1 MLLITKRLKM
11 ELLKYLP
18 FLSVLFAGILCF
30 IGVMKWRDFE
40 GNRSFNNY
48 SKKSLFAYQMYEKT
62 GFETFK
68 SLGYEFG
75 VASFTGDITLSPKQR
90 SRLLAVAD
98 PVRAIQS
105 FKKCKQ
111 FIAVEE
117 AGITLFEWKYDRY
130 KRKGYRDFWKIF
142 SFSTYFVSMLL
153 ILVVPFYF
161 FHFHPSVIEVISTF
175 QQYQIILICFVFF
188 CDAFYVGVM
197 ALLKGVKIFV
207 AEKLINENVK
217 ARDVILSDISV

>member
-1 MLLITKRLKM
+1 M

-18 FLSVLFAGILCF
+18 FLSVLFAAVLCF

-48 SKKSLFAYQMYEKT
+48 SKKSSFAYHMYEKS
-62 GFETFK
+62 GCENFK
-68 SLGYEFG
+68 NLGYEFG

-90 SRLLAVAD
+90 SRILAVAD

-117 AGITLFEWKYDRY
+117 SGITLFEWKDEKY
-130 KRKGYRDFWKIF
+130 KRKGYRDFWKFF
-142 SFSTYFVSMLL
+142 SIGTYFVSIML
-153 ILVVPFYF
+153 IPSVPFYLF
-161 FHFHPSVIEVISTF
+161 LFNPSVVEKISSLPKYQVIFICS
-175 QQYQIILICFVFF
+175 ILAGEALFVG
-188 CDAFYVGVM
+188 CL
-197 ALLKGVKIFV
+197 ALLKASKIIA
-207 AEKLINENVK
+207 AEKLINDNVK

>member
-1 MLLITKRLKM
+1 M

-18 FLSVLFAGILCF
+18 FLSVLSVLFAAILCF

-48 SKKSLFAYQMYEKT
+48 SKKSSFAYHMYEKS
-62 GFETFK
+62 GCENFK

-90 SRLLAVAD
+90 SRILAVAD

-111 FIAVEE
+111 FVAVEE
-117 AGITLFEWKYDRY
+117 SGITLFEWKYDKY
-130 KRKGYRDFWKIF
+130 KRKGYRDFWKAF
-142 SFSTYFVSMLL
+142 SISTYFVSILL
-153 ILVVPFYF
+153 IPIVPSYLFLF
-161 FHFHPSVIEVISTF
+161 NPSVVEKISAF
-175 QQYQIILICFVFF
+175 PKYQVVFICSVLVGEALFV
-188 CDAFYVGVM
+188 GWL
-197 ALLKGVKIFV
+197 ALLKAAKIIA
-207 AEKLINENVK
+207 AEKLINDNVK